1 MQDTFAK
8 RQNIVSI
15 FFVVAGLVLII
26 KLLQLQIVDPTY
38 SNKAN
43 AVTIARHY
51 IYPSRGLIYDRNGKL
66 LVNNNPM
73 YDITVVVNEL
83 SPLMDTMKFCRLLH
97 ITKSEYIE
105 KLNKDW
111 EGKKFSK
118 SLPFI
123 FMSQIAPEVYAA
135 FQESLFEFPGFYVQ
149 PKNKRTY
156 PFPNAA
162 NVLGYISE
170 VDENIVENSDGKY
183 MGGDYIGSAGLELA
197 YEDKLK
203 GRKGLQYS
211 LKNNMGKVV
220 GAYKSGEFDTE
231 PEAGE
236 DLISSLD
243 IELQAYAEK
252 LLQNK
257 TGSIVAIEPS
267 TGEILTMASSPGYD
281 PNLLVLGPERGQ
293 AFQKLVTDTLKP
305 FFDRSIMAK
314 YPPGSIFKTMVGLVA
329 LEEGLTWPNR
339 YIPCNGGYFYG
350 DIKWGCHHHGPA
362 TSMALAL
369 QMSCNTYFFQ
379 LTRDIIDQYS
389 FHLPGKGL
397 STFGTYLDEFGLGK
411 PFGIDYP
418 NEKGGNVPTP
428 NYYDKLYKRRRGWRS
443 PTIMSI
449 GIGQGEIQLTTLQM
463 ANMAVTIGNKG
474 YYYLPHLVKGFKN
487 SNEKIDSKFLTKN
500 TVHINPE
507 NFGPVIEGMSR
518 VVTWG
523 TGSQAYI
530 ADIPIAGKTGT
541 SQNPHGEDHSVFFA
555 FAPINNPKI
564 AIAVLV
570 ENAGRGADYAAPIGS
585 LIIEKY
591 IKRNVVRTGLEEKM
605 ISINTVK
612 LRPKRK
618 KLPKHQFANPD
629 SLKVAEHNII
639 PLDINLPKGEV
650 Q

>member
-8 RQNIVSI
+8 RQNIVTI
-15 FFVVAGLVLII
+15 FFIVAGLVLAI
-26 KLLQLQIVDPTY
+26 KLLQLQIVDTTY
-38 SNKAN
+38 SSKAS

-73 YDITVVVNEL
+73 YDIMVVINEMN
-83 SPLMDTMKFCRLLH
+83 PAMDTMRFCKLLK
-97 ITKSEYIE
+97 ITKEEFIE

-111 EGKKFSK
+111 AGKRFSK
-118 SLPFI
+118 ALPFV
-123 FMSQIAPEVYAA
+123 FQSQVAPDIYAA
-135 FQESLFEFPGFYVQ
+135 FQESLYEFPGFYVQ

-156 PFPNAA
+156 PIPCAA

-170 VDENIVENSDGKY
+170 VDERIVDKSEGKY
-183 MGGDYIGSAGLELA
+183 IGGDYIGSAGLELA
-197 YEDKLK
+197 YEDNLK

-211 LKNNMGKVV
+211 LKNNMGKDV
-220 GAYKSGEFDTE
+220 GAYKDGEFDTD
-231 PEAGE
+231 PEAGS

-243 IELQAYAEK
+243 IELQLYAEK

-257 TGSIVAIEPS
+257 TGSIVAIEPT

-281 PNLLVLGPERGQ
+281 PNLLVLGPERGA

-339 YIPCNGGYFYG
+339 FIPCAGGYYYG
-350 DIKWGCHHHGPA
+350 DIKWGCHRHSPA
-362 TSMALAL
+362 TSMAVAL
-369 QMSCNTYFFQ
+369 QLSCNTYFFQ

-397 STFGTYLDEFGLGK
+397 NTFANYLDEFGLGK

-463 ANMAVTIGNKG
+463 ANMAVAIANKG
-474 YYYLPHLVKGFKN
+474 YYYIPHLVKGFK
-487 SNEKIDSKFLTKN
+487 DSKATIDPKFLKKN
-500 TVHINPE
+500 IVHINPA
-507 NFGPVIEGMSR
+507 NFDPIIEGMSR

-523 TGSQAYI
+523 TGSQAWI

-570 ENAGRGADYAAPIGS
+570 ENAGRGSDYAAPIGS

-591 IKRNVVRTGLEEKM
+591 IKREVKRLALEEKM

-618 KLPKHQFANPD
+618 KLPKHEYAKQD
-629 SLKVAEHNII
+629 SVPIKRPQI
-639 PLDINLPKGEV
+639 PELTILPSTLN

>member
-1 MQDTFAK
+1 MQEAFIK
-8 RQNIVSI
+8 RQNVVIA
-15 FFVVAGLVLII
+15 FFIVAGLLLTI
-26 KLLQLQIVDPTY
+26 KLLHLQIIDPTY

-43 AVTIARHY
+43 AVTISRHY
-51 IYPSRGLIYDRNGKL
+51 IFPSRGLIYDRTGKL

-73 YDITVVVNEL
+73 YDIVVVVNEL
-83 SPLMDTMKFCRLLH
+83 NPAMDTSKLCRLLH
-97 ITKSEYIE
+97 ISKETFKE
-105 KLNKDW
+105 KINKDW
-111 EGKKFSK
+111 SSRKFSK

-123 FMSQIAPEVYAA
+123 FISQVPPEVYAA

-149 PKNKRTY
+149 PKNKRMY

-162 NVLGYISE
+162 NVMGYISE
-170 VDENIVENSDGKY
+170 VDEKQIESSEGKY

-197 YEDKLK
+197 YEDKLR

-211 LKNNMGKVV
+211 LKNNLGKDV
-220 GAYKSGEFDTE
+220 GVYKEGGFDLE
-231 PEAGE
+231 PEAGT
-236 DLISSLD
+236 DLISSID

-267 TGEILTMASSPGYD
+267 TGEILAMVSSPGYD
-281 PNLLVLGPERGQ
+281 PNLLVLGPERGNS
-293 AFQKLVTDTLKP
+293 FQKLSTDTLKP

-314 YPPGSIFKTMVGLVA
+314 YPPGSIFKTVVGLVA
-329 LEEGLTWPNR
+329 LEEGLTWPDR
-339 YIPCNGGYFYG
+339 FIPCKGGYFYG
-350 DIKWGCHHHGPA
+350 DIKWGCHNHGPI
-362 TSMALAL
+362 TSLALAL
-369 QMSCNTYFFQ
+369 QHSCNTYFFQ

-397 STFGTYLDEFGLGK
+397 STFANYLDQFGLGK

-418 NEKGGNVPTP
+418 NEKGGNIPTP

-463 ANMAVTIGNKG
+463 SNLAATIANRG
-474 YYYLPHLVKGFKN
+474 YYYIPHLVKGFKD
-487 SNEKIDSKFLTKN
+487 KKATIDSKFLMKN
-500 TVHINPE
+500 IVKINPE
-507 NFGPVIEGMSR
+507 NFDPIIDGMGR
-518 VVTWG
+518 VVTFG
-523 TGSQAYI
+523 TGRQAYM
-530 ADIPIAGKTGT
+530 DGIPIAGKTGT
-541 SQNPHGEDHSVFFA
+541 SQNPRGEDHSVFFA
-555 FAPINNPKI
+555 FAPIKNPKI

-585 LIIEKY
+585 LVIEKY
-591 IKRNVVRTGLEEKM
+591 INRDVKRLGLEEKM

-618 KLPKHQFANPD
+618 KLPIHIIATND
-629 SLKVAEHNII
+629 SSSVVQQNVNI
-639 PLDINLPKGEV
+639 PLTSKINLGI